1 MRPGSW
7 WRKVHFV
14 EIPQLARILFDRL
27 KSNSQVAR
35 ISASLIPRFYALR
48 DAIEAI
54 LRKEGVRRGLLFGF
68 GSCLILGVLVL
79 LLVRPN
85 AFSPAETMIVS
96 FLILMSVTVML
107 VMDLFD

>member
-54 LRKEGVRRGLLFGF
+54 LRKEGVRRGLLFGL

-79 LLVRPN
+79 LLVRPS
-85 AFSPAETMIVS
+85 AFSPAETMLVS
-96 FLILMSVTVML
+96 LLILMSVTFML